1 VRRLSYVVPVNV
13 PSLEE
18 FEDRYPQYGPFA
30 RGAGRPMFD
39 AMVKPESFVAARI
52 ATEELDLP
60 AVAGV
65 ATCARRIADAHLI
78 KWSSFLKQFIGAV
91 MCSSMEANGF
101 KKTERKRA
109 IPHKDFT
116 KGEVYAKA

>member
-1 VRRLSYVVPVNV
+1 MQQQNYTVVVNV

-18 FEDRYPQYGPFA
+18 FEAKYPQYGPFA

-39 AMVKPESFVAARI
+39 ALVTPESFVSARV
-52 ATEELDLP
+52 ATVDLDLP
-60 AVAGV
+60 AVAGIASRSRQV
-65 ATCARRIADAHLI
+65 ADTHLI

-91 MCSSMEANGF
+91 VCSSMESNGF
-101 KKTERKRA
+101 KKTETKRA

-116 KGEVYAKA
+116 KGEVYAKV